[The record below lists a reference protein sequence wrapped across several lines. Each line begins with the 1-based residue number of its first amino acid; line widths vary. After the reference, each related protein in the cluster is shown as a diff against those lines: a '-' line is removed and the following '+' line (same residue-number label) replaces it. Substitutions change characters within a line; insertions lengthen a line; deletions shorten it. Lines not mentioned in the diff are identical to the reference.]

1 MKQKITKTKKTTKK
15 PVRKTARKL
24 RVTKPRTKIV
34 KLEGEKDIKDIRAE
48 IERAVKLERDKRL
61 ILWSGVTFF
70 MVVIFVF
77 WIFNLK
83 QTFKQIESS
92 NSQNQEFNLNKIT
105 DDFSKTMEE
114 MKGNLA
120 DIKEFAEIPAEVSTS
135 TEDKIGT
142 SSPFVQPNQEE
153 IDELKARLEELE
165 NRIEAGE

>member
-70 MVVIFVF
+70 MVVIFVC
-77 WIFNLK
+77 WIFN
-83 QTFKQIESS
+83 
-92 NSQNQEFNLNKIT
+92 
-105 DDFSKTMEE
+105 
-114 MKGNLA
+114 
-120 DIKEFAEIPAEVSTS
+120 
-135 TEDKIGT
+135 
-142 SSPFVQPNQEE
+142 
-153 IDELKARLEELE
+153 
-165 NRIEAGE
+165 